1 MNKKRNTILFTI
13 GATVFNLLTMAI
25 LFIVPLAVLL
35 AIFRERVLNVLPIV
49 GLVLFFTALI
59 ANFFIYGY
67 VMRKISEKFNMDEYF
82 EPLFKKKKDQ

>member
-49 GLVLFFTALI
+49 GLVLR
-59 ANFFIYGY
+59 
-67 VMRKISEKFNMDEYF
+67 MH
-82 EPLFKKKKDQ
+82 Q